1 MRLAVFADIH
11 GNLEAL
17 EAFLHHVSTQR
28 VDRYVCLGDVV
39 GYGANPGECIA
50 KVRSLPKSNFILGNH
65 DAAAVWLS
73 SPYTMS
79 KMASKAILWTID
91 QLSDEQAGFLKNLK
105 ETLTMG
111 DMVFSH
117 ANPYNPRAWRY
128 VTTRKYAGRCFSG
141 TREKLLF
148 VGHTHEP
155 MVITKRNPI
164 KITFEPPERN
174 GPIPVDS
181 KKRQIFN
188 CGSIGQPRDGI
199 PLASYLIYD
208 TGHEEMEFHRVPYN
222 HSQAAEKI
230 RTAGL
235 PPYLADRLSRGR

>member
-1 MRLAVFADIH
+1 LRLAVFADVH

-28 VDRYVCLGDVV
+28 VDRYVCLGDIV
-39 GYGANPGECIA
+39 GYGANPGECIE
-50 KVRSLPKSNFILGNH
+50 KVRALPQINVVLGNH

-73 SPYTMS
+73 SPYSMS
-79 KMASKAILWTID
+79 KMATKAILWTME
-91 QLSDEQAGFLKNLK
+91 QLAVDHAAFLRELK

-164 KITFEPPERN
+164 RIAFEPPGHN
-174 GPIPVDS
+174 GPIPVDL
-181 KKRQIFN
+181 KRRQIFN

-208 TGHEEMEFHRVPYN
+208 TKLEEMEFHRIPYN
-222 HSQAAEKI
+222 HLKAADKI
-230 RTAGL
+230 RRAGL
-235 PPYLADRLSRGR
+235 PAYLADRLSRGR

>member
-17 EAFLHHVSTQR
+17 EAFLDHVSMQQ
-28 VDRYVCLGDVV
+28 VDRYVCLGDLV
-39 GYGANPGECIA
+39 GYGADPGECIE
-50 KVRSLPKSNFILGNH
+50 KVRALPMINVVLGNH

-73 SPYTMS
+73 SPYAMS
-79 KMASKAILWTID
+79 KIATKAILWTMD
-91 QLSDEQAGFLKNLK
+91 QLAEDHGTFLKELK

-111 DMVFSH
+111 DMIFSH
-117 ANPYNPRAWRY
+117 ANPYNPGAWRY

-155 MVITKRNPI
+155 MVITKRNPV
-164 KITFEPPERN
+164 KIVFEPPGQK
-174 GPIPVDS
+174 GPIPVDR

-188 CGSIGQPRDGI
+188 CGSIGQPRDGN
-199 PLASYLIYD
+199 PQASYLIYD
-208 TGHEEMEFHRVPYN
+208 TRHEEMTFHRVSYDCAR
-222 HSQAAEKI
+222 AAEKI
-230 RTAGL
+230 RRAGL
-235 PPYLADRLSRGR
+235 PVYLADRLMRGR